1 MLDLLSWVR
10 FYHKG
15 KTGRVS
21 NLHTIFHVEEFVKTN
36 SPVSFLAPIFKHQRF
51 FLQRNS
57 GTFTGGKVLK
67 IILDASHRLDWLSRE
82 GCEQASTWA
91 IAVHDLIYITFIDRM
106 NPFFWY
112 FVIHRFQINAVR
124 FVL

>member
-21 NLHTIFHVEEFVKTN
+21 NLHTIFHVEEFVKSS
-36 SPVSFLAPIFKHQRF
+36 SPVSFLAPIFKYQRL

-57 GTFTGGKVLK
+57 RTFTGGKFLK

-82 GCEQASTWA
+82 GCEQGSTWT
-91 IAVHDLIYITFIDRM
+91 IAVHDLIYIAFIDSM
-106 NPFFWY
+106 DPFSRY
-112 FVIHRFQINAVR
+112 FVIHIFQIHAVR
-124 FVL
+124 LVL